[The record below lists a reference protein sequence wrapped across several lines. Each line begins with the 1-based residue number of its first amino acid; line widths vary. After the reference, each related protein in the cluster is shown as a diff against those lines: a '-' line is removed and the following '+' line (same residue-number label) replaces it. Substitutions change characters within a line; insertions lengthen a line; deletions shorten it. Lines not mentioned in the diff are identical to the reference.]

1 MVGATVGG
9 MAENGIHTCIY
20 FDDGEP
26 ELLCVC
32 GGRGLYLVEGDEGE
46 GMLVVLLEDDVA
58 PGELVMLRQELAVS
72 A

>member
-1 MVGATVGG
+1 MVGVTVGG
-9 MAENGIHTCIY
+9 MAENGIHTCIF

-46 GMLVVLLEDDVA
+46 GTFVVLLDDDVA